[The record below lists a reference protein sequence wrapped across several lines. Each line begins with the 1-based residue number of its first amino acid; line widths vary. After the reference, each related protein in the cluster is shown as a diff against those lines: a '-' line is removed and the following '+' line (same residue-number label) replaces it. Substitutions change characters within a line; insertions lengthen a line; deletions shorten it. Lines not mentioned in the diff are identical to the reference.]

1 MTSDCRLKIADWRL
15 SIFALLLVLVFVIDG
30 RAQSIVLKTGQSI
43 ETTGVRR
50 DGDMIM
56 GKVQVGAGSGEV
68 GYHLAQIAKIAFP
81 EPRGIKMAT
90 ELMGQ
95 GQPDKALA
103 ELEPIIA
110 FYAPLKDVPGAWW
123 SQAALIKV
131 SALAALQR
139 DGDAEALA
147 NEIQKTT
154 VDPEV
159 GRAVQLRLAAGLIR
173 KRDFERAIAICDA
186 AIKESTDSTIVAN
199 AWINK
204 GDALLAQKQWDSA
217 LLAYLHVPVFF
228 SDERTFLPAALLG
241 SARSYRRLDDLERAK
256 RSLNE
261 LIAEFPK
268 TAEATTAKSELQ
280 KLEK

>member
-1 MTSDCRLKIADWRL
+1 MTFDCRLKIADWKL
-15 SIFALLLVLVFVIDG
+15 SIFAVVLLLVFAIDG
-30 RAQSIVLKTGQSI
+30 RAQSIILKTGQSI

-81 EPRGIKMAT
+81 EPRGIKTAT

-159 GRAVQLRLAAGLIR
+159 GRAVQLRLAVGLIR